1 MGNIISDIAIE
12 NQIKSN
18 IRNIQRKY
26 ELRGFIEIYF
36 TSIIKSNNWDKFII
50 KCCKQ
55 INPLWTL
62 CDKYAPIG
70 TFKRMCEIA
79 AKKNNIILSSIID
92 DFTKFMNDIKPI
104 NRPYTLEYCDIII
117 DFPNGFDTGA
127 VICELPI
134 NKLIAIREIYTENIN
149 KLRVDQFKY
158 NSSDSDR
165 DILQN
170 LLLFDILSP
179 SNNINTH
186 VLYVSDAL
194 QLVNNIPIYCIY
206 RRLV

>member
-1 MGNIISDIAIE
+1 MGNIISDITIDD
-12 NQIKSN
+12 QIKFN

-26 ELRGFIEIYF
+26 ELRGLIEIYF
-36 TSIIKSNNWDKFII
+36 TSIIKSNNWDRFII

-55 INPLWTL
+55 INPLWTVD
-62 CDKYAPIG
+62 DKNAPIG

-79 AKKNNIILSSIID
+79 AKKNNIILSSVID
-92 DFTKFMNDIKPI
+92 DFPTFMNDIKPI
-104 NRPYTLEYCDIII
+104 NRPYTLDYHDIII
-117 DFPNGFDTGA
+117 DFPNGFDTC
-127 VICELPI
+127 VIIYELPT
-134 NKLIAIREIYTENIN
+134 NELIAIREIYTENMN
-149 KLRVDQFKY
+149 KLSVNQFKY

-170 LLLFDILSP
+170 LVDTVNSSSRIV
-179 SNNINTH
+179 TH
-186 VLYVSDAL
+186 TLYVSDAL